1 MQRTNTCMKTFMSS
15 VVREMHM
22 QTKNIKKMK
31 IKKQNTNFHPL
42 CWQKLNIVITPSGGK
57 NVGKR
62 VLKHYY
68 LTFLRKTLSVFHKI
82 KYVQTL

>member
-31 IKKQNTNFHPL
+31 IKKQNTNFSPIVL
-42 CWQKLNIVITPSGGK
+42 AEVKYSYNTQWWQKCGEES
-57 NVGKR
+57 
-62 VLKHYY
+62 
-68 LTFLRKTLSVFHKI
+68 S
-82 KYVQTL
+82 